1 MNAHLIPIG
10 DNPSVPDFE
19 ITDAFIQEVENKSMK
34 LEYYF
39 WTHKRWKHKRCS
51 A

>member
-1 MNAHLIPIG
+1 MHTDSYC
-10 DNPSVPDFE
+10 DNPTSVPDFE

-39 WTHKRWKHKRCS
+39 WTHKRWKHKR
-51 A
+51 

>member
-1 MNAHLIPIG
+1 V
-10 DNPSVPDFE
+10 VPDFE

-39 WTHKRWKHKRCS
+39 WTHKKMETQTLSS
-51 A
+51 AW